1 MMNKIIFI
9 YFALV
14 IVVSAIL
21 TITRRN
27 PMHSIMFMLLLFFHI
42 AGVFVLLHAEFLAAV
57 QLIVY
62 AGAILILYLFVVMLL
77 NVDKESS
84 AARANRFWPWM
95 IAFGLLLAGEIMLLI
110 SRGAF
115 PAETGQSMSLA
126 GTGVKELGI
135 VLYQKYLIPFEI
147 ASVILLVGLVGA
159 VMLAKK
165 KRVIK
170 SLKGRIRSLRSSKS
184 LKSLKSLPNS

>member
-14 IVVSAIL
+14 IVVSALL

-27 PMHSIMFMLLLFFHI
+27 PVHSIMFMLLLFFHI

-95 IAFGLLLAGEIMLLI
+95 IAFGVLIAGEIVLLI
-110 SRGAF
+110 SRGSF
-115 PAETGQSMSLA
+115 PAEAGRSMPLA
-126 GTGVKELGI
+126 DTGVRELGI
-135 VLYQKYLIPFEI
+135 ALYQRYLVPFEI

-165 KRVIK
+165 NVKE
-170 SLKGRIRSLRSSKS
+170 
-184 LKSLKSLPNS
+184 

>member
-1 MMNKIIFI
+1 MMNKLIFI
-9 YFALV
+9 YFAVV
-14 IVVSAIL
+14 ILTSAIL

-27 PMHSIMFMLLLFFHI
+27 PVHSIMFMLLLFFHI
-42 AGVFVLLHAEFLAAV
+42 AGIFVLLNAEFLAAV

-95 IAFGLLLAGEIMLLI
+95 VAFGIVIAGEIVLLI
-110 SRGAF
+110 ARGTF
-115 PAETGQSMSLA
+115 PAEADRPMLLA
-126 GTGVKELGI
+126 GTGVKELGM
-135 VLYQKYLIPFEI
+135 VLYQKYLVPFEI

-165 KRVIK
+165 DMKE
-170 SLKGRIRSLRSSKS
+170 
-184 LKSLKSLPNS
+184 

>member
-14 IVVSAIL
+14 IIVSALL
-21 TITRRN
+21 TVTRRN
-27 PMHSIMFMLLLFFHI
+27 PVHSVMFMLLLFFHI

-95 IAFGLLLAGEIMLLI
+95 IGFGVLIAGEIMLLI
-110 SRGAF
+110 SRGSF
-115 PAETGQSMSLA
+115 PAEGGQAMWSGGS
-126 GTGVKELGI
+126 GVKELGI
-135 VLYQKYLIPFEI
+135 VLYQKYLVPFEI

-165 KRVIK
+165 NVKE
-170 SLKGRIRSLRSSKS
+170 
-184 LKSLKSLPNS
+184 

>member
-1 MMNKIIFI
+1 MMHKMIFM
-9 YFALV
+9 YFAVV
-14 IVVSAIL
+14 ILASAIL

-27 PMHSIMFMLLLFFHI
+27 PVHSVMFMLLLFFHI
-42 AGVFVLLHAEFLAAV
+42 AGVFVLLNAEFIAAV

-84 AARANRFWPWM
+84 VARAHRFWPWM
-95 IAFGLLLAGEIMLLI
+95 AGFGFLIAGEIMLLI
-110 SRGAF
+110 LRGSF
-115 PAETGQSMSLA
+115 PAVVDKPMQLA
-126 GTGVKELGI
+126 GSGVRELGM
-135 VLYQKYLIPFEI
+135 VLYRNYLVPFEI

-165 KRVIK
+165 REKE
-170 SLKGRIRSLRSSKS
+170 
-184 LKSLKSLPNS
+184 

>member
-1 MMNKIIFI
+1 MNKIIFL

-14 IVVSAIL
+14 IIVSALL

-27 PMHSIMFMLLLFFHI
+27 PVHSIMFMLLLFFHI
-42 AGVFVLLHAEFLAAV
+42 AGVFVLLHAEFIAAV

-95 IAFGLLLAGEIMLLI
+95 IAFGVLIAGEIMLLI
-110 SRGAF
+110 SRGSF
-115 PAETGQSMSLA
+115 PVEAGQPALLA
-126 GTGVKELGI
+126 GSGVKELGI
-135 VLYQKYLIPFEI
+135 VLYQKYLVPFEI

-165 KRVIK
+165 NVKE
-170 SLKGRIRSLRSSKS
+170 
-184 LKSLKSLPNS
+184 